1 MVKKKKA
8 KKVSKK
14 RSTAKSQDNKILL
27 FVGAALVFVVLAI
40 AFNKGSNKPP
50 MESVNVKDN
59 KVSDIKK
66 MESVNVKDNKV
77 SDIKKTEDTKPLTIP
92 KKVKAITKPTFNE
105 KEVQIRFA
113 EIDYNSDKKISQNE
127 YLYYFK
133 DKAAGKKQFARVD
146 KNKDGS
152 ITYDEY
158 LSFKKR

>member
-1 MVKKKKA
+1 MVKKKKT

-50 MESVNVKDN
+50 MESVNVKD
-59 KVSDIKK
+59 K
-66 MESVNVKDNKV
+66 KV
-77 SDIKKTEDTKPLTIP
+77 SDIKKTNDTKPLTIP

-113 EIDYNSDKKISQNE
+113 EI
-127 YLYYFK
+127 
-133 DKAAGKKQFARVD
+133 
-146 KNKDGS
+146 
-152 ITYDEY
+152 
-158 LSFKKR
+158 

>member
-1 MVKKKKA
+1 MVKRKKT

-66 MESVNVKDNKV
+66 TN
-77 SDIKKTEDTKPLTIP
+77 DTKPLTIP

-113 EIDYNSDKKISQNE
+113 EIDYNSDKKISQGE

>member
-1 MVKKKKA
+1 MVRMKKA

-14 RSTAKSQDNKILL
+14 KRSTTKSQDNKILL

-50 MESVNVKDN
+50 MESVNVKD
-59 KVSDIKK
+59 K
-66 MESVNVKDNKV
+66 KV
-77 SDIKKTEDTKPLTIP
+77 SDIKKTNDTKPLTIP

-113 EIDYNSDKKISQNE
+113 EIDYNSDKKISQGE

-152 ITYDEY
+152 ITYNEY

>member
-1 MVKKKKA
+1 MVKRKKT

-50 MESVNVKDN
+50 
-59 KVSDIKK
+59 

-113 EIDYNSDKKISQNE
+113 EIDYNSDKKISQGE

>member
-14 RSTAKSQDNKILL
+14 RSSSKSQDKKILIY
-27 FVGAALVFVVLAI
+27 VGAALVFVVLAI

-50 MESVNVKDN
+50 
-59 KVSDIKK
+59 

-113 EIDYNSDKKISQNE
+113 EIDYNSDKKISQGE

>member
-66 MESVNVKDNKV
+66 
-77 SDIKKTEDTKPLTIP
+77 TEDTKPLTIP

-113 EIDYNSDKKISQNE
+113 EIDYNSDKKISQGE

-133 DKAAGKKQFARVD
+133 DKAAGRKQFARVD

>member
-66 MESVNVKDNKV
+66 
-77 SDIKKTEDTKPLTIP
+77 TEDTKPLTIP

-113 EIDYNSDKKISQNE
+113 EIDYNSDKKISQGE

>member
-14 RSTAKSQDNKILL
+14 KRSTTKSQDNKILL

-66 MESVNVKDNKV
+66 
-77 SDIKKTEDTKPLTIP
+77 TE
-92 KKVKAITKPTFNE
+92 
-105 KEVQIRFA
+105 
-113 EIDYNSDKKISQNE
+113 
-127 YLYYFK
+127 
-133 DKAAGKKQFARVD
+133 
-146 KNKDGS
+146 
-152 ITYDEY
+152 
-158 LSFKKR
+158 

>member
-14 RSTAKSQDNKILL
+14 RSATKSQDNKILL

-66 MESVNVKDNKV
+66 TNDA
-77 SDIKKTEDTKPLTIP
+77 KPLTIP

-113 EIDYNSDKKISQNE
+113 EIDYNSDKKISQGE